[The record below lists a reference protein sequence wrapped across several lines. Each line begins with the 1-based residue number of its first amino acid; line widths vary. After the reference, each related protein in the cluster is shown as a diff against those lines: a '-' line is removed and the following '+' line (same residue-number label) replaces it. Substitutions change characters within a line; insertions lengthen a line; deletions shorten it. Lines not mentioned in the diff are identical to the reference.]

1 MDGPF
6 EKMTGWHVRRGNT
19 LYHIA
24 GKDSWEANRDL
35 ARLLDWNEEL
45 DFDETPVYY
54 INGEFTLDLP
64 AHLHVILNE
73 KWEMRNH
80 CPFFLLDR
88 DFTRDDNE
96 ELLTLLRGPFW
107 RTICVCSAYQKF
119 DPTNGAHI
127 QAITEDR
134 TEEVAEYKKDIESYS
149 TFEEFMMR

>member
-1 MDGPF
+1 M
-6 EKMTGWHVRRGNT
+6 
-19 LYHIA
+19 YCIA

-35 ARLLDWNEEL
+35 GRLLDSFEEL
-45 DFDETPVYY
+45 DFDDTPVYY

-64 AHLHVILNE
+64 AHHHVVLNE

-88 DFTRDDNE
+88 EFTREDNE

-107 RTICVCSAYQKF
+107 STCCVCSGYQKF

-134 TEEVAEYKKDIESYS
+134 TEEVAEYEEDVKGYP
-149 TFEEFMMR
+149 TFQEYLMRLSPRDK